1 VPTKEARRPGSGLLR
16 RKTGTRLGDAGGRL
30 ACSASEHHDAIL
42 QGRPA
47 RGAPCVS
54 LGPSS
59 EIDDEHH
66 EQNDDEKTDQSVAG
80 SGDCKHVYPPLMFDA
95 KTLLIFVEGS
105 LPAFK
110 PSQTHR

>member
-1 VPTKEARRPGSGLLR
+1 MVP
-16 RKTGTRLGDAGGRL
+16 
-30 ACSASEHHDAIL
+30 ASH
-42 QGRPA
+42 QPKPA
-47 RGAPCVS
+47 PNLKNV